1 MALFQ
6 TGEKNSTF
14 SDLTTFL
21 HEKEEEEEKEDE
33 ATWIKIGMEM
43 GHARSGPSLS
53 FMYFL

>member
-21 HEKEEEEEKEDE
+21 HEKEEDE